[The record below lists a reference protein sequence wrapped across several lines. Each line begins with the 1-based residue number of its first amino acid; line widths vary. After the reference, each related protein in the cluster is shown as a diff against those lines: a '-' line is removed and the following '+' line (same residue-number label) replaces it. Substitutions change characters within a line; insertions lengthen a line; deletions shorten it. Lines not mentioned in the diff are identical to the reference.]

1 MRLHISHNTTYR
13 YDTPP
18 AAVTQ
23 ILRLT
28 PRNHDGQHVV
38 RWRVELSEDC
48 ILHEHEDAY
57 GNLTHTFT
65 VDGPLRELAISVTG
79 EVDTQDTHGIV
90 RNAVERFPPRFF
102 LRETDLTTPDMA
114 IRELAAELRGAGN
127 VAALPL
133 LHRLLARLNRDIV
146 FDSAPTSPTTTAS
159 EAFAL
164 KRGVCQDI
172 AHIFLSASRVLG
184 IPARYIGGHLA
195 RSDDALQQEAGHA
208 WVEAHVPDLGW
219 VAFDPANGISATDA
233 YVRVAVGL
241 DYLGASPVRG
251 SRVGGAGEALNV
263 AVAVAQSRQQIQD

>member
-1 MRLHISHNTTYR
+1 MRLRISHHTTYR

-48 ILHEHEDAY
+48 TLHEHEDAY
-57 GNLTHTFT
+57 GNLTQTFT
-65 VDGPLRELAISVTG
+65 ADGPLQELVITVNG

-90 RNAVERFPPRFF
+90 RNAVERFPPQFF
-102 LRETDLTTPDMA
+102 LRETDLTRPDAA
-114 IRELAAELRGAGN
+114 IRQFAAELREAGDP
-127 VAALPL
+127 AALPL
-133 LHRLLARLNRDIV
+133 LHRLLTRLNRDIV
-146 FDSAPTSPTTTAS
+146 FDIDPTSTTTTAG

-172 AHIFLSASRVLG
+172 AHIFLSASRLLG
-184 IPARYIGGHLA
+184 IPARYVGGHLA

-219 VAFDPANGISATDA
+219 VAFDPANGVSATDA
-233 YVRVAVGL
+233 YVRVAIGL

-251 SRVGGAGEALNV
+251 SRIGGSGEALKV

>member
-1 MRLHISHNTTYR
+1 MRLHISHHTTYR

-38 RWRVELSEDC
+38 DWRVELSADC
-48 ILHEHEDAY
+48 TLHEHEDAY
-57 GNLTHTFT
+57 GNLTQTFT
-65 VDGPLRELAISVTG
+65 ADGPLQELVITVNG

-90 RNAVERFPPRFF
+90 RNAVERFPPQFF
-102 LRETDLTTPDMA
+102 LRETDLTRPDAA
-114 IRELAAELRGAGN
+114 IRLFAAELRDAGDP
-127 VAALPL
+127 AALPL
-133 LHRLLARLNRDIV
+133 LHRLLTRLNRDIV
-146 FDSAPTSPTTTAS
+146 FDTDPTSTTTTAG

-172 AHIFLSASRVLG
+172 AHIFLSTSRLLG
-184 IPARYIGGHLA
+184 IPARYVGGHLA

-208 WVEAHVPDLGW
+208 WIEAHVPDLGW

-233 YVRVAVGL
+233 YVRVAIGL

-251 SRVGGAGEALNV
+251 SRIGGSGEALKV

>member
-1 MRLHISHNTTYR
+1 MRLHISHNTSYR
-13 YDTPP
+13 YDTP
-18 AAVTQ
+18 AATVTQ

-65 VDGPLRELAISVTG
+65 ADGPLQELVITVTG

-90 RNAVERFPPRFF
+90 RNAVERFPPQFF
-102 LRETDLTTPDMA
+102 LRETDLTRPDAA
-114 IRELAAELRGAGN
+114 IRDLAAELRAAGDP
-127 VAALPL
+127 AALPL
-133 LHRLLARLNRDIV
+133 LHRLLARLHRDII
-146 FDSAPTSPTTTAS
+146 FDVAPTSPTTTAS

-172 AHIFLSASRVLG
+172 AHVFLSASRVLG

-195 RSDDALQQEAGHA
+195 RSDDAVQRKRGTPGSKRTCRTSAGCRSIRPTA
-208 WVEAHVPDLGW
+208 YPRPTPMCASRS
-219 VAFDPANGISATDA
+219 ASIISAHRRCGDPGSA
-233 YVRVAVGL
+233 A
-241 DYLGASPVRG
+241 PVKR
-251 SRVGGAGEALNV
+251 
-263 AVAVAQSRQQIQD
+263 

>member
-1 MRLHISHNTTYR
+1 MRLHISHHTTYH

-18 AAVTQ
+18 AAMTQ

-38 RWRVELSEDC
+38 DWRVELSADC
-48 ILHEHEDAY
+48 MLHEHEDAY
-57 GNLTHTFT
+57 GNLTQTFT
-65 VDGPLRELAISVTG
+65 ADGPLQELVITVNG

-90 RNAVERFPPRFF
+90 RNAVERFPPQFF
-102 LRETDLTTPDMA
+102 LRETDLTRPDAA
-114 IRELAAELRGAGN
+114 IRLFAAELRDAGDP
-127 VAALPL
+127 AALPL
-133 LHRLLARLNRDIV
+133 LHRLLTRLNREIV
-146 FDSAPTSPTTTAS
+146 FDTDPTSTTTTAG

-172 AHIFLSASRVLG
+172 AHIFLSTSRLLG
-184 IPARYIGGHLA
+184 IPARYVGGHLA

-208 WVEAHVPDLGW
+208 WIEAHVPDLGW

-233 YVRVAVGL
+233 YVRVAIGL

-251 SRVGGAGEALNV
+251 SRIGGSGEALKV

>member
-65 VDGPLRELAISVTG
+65 ADGPLNELVITVNG

-90 RNAVERFPPRFF
+90 RNAVERFPPQFF
-102 LRETDLTTPDMA
+102 LRETDLTKPDAA
-114 IRELAAELRGAGN
+114 IRDLAAELRDAGDP
-127 VAALPL
+127 ATLPL
-133 LHRLLARLNRDIV
+133 LHRLLARLHRDIV
-146 FDSAPTSPTTTAS
+146 FDVAPTSPATTAS

-172 AHIFLSASRVLG
+172 AHIFLSASRLLG

-208 WVEAHVPDLGW
+208 WIEAHVPDLGW
-219 VAFDPANGISATDA
+219 VSFDPANGISATDA

-251 SRVGGAGEALNV
+251 SRIGGAGEALKV